1 MKLRY
6 FHISI
11 FILLCQLGFG
21 QQDGLF
27 TQFAYNKLSYNPAY
41 ASQINYAEVGI
52 LFRDQWNG
60 LEGAPMSQQVSGVV
74 PFKKYRMGIG
84 ALVSKESIGIQESIN
99 LRTMYSYTVPTDFG
113 NLSGGLEISLRSH
126 SLDFTDDRLVAFE
139 TIGADPNLN
148 NQTTTSYLF
157 NTGLGFYF
165 KNQTFFAS
173 VSVPRLLSNGYIDN
187 NLSES
192 REERHLYVMAGTE
205 ITINSSFDFLPQIL
219 FKLAPNSPYDFD
231 IQAGILYNKEYH
243 IGINYRTGGNK
254 NSLGESMSLLLGLQP
269 LERFFLGLSYDVT
282 FSQLRRYE
290 TGSLEAMI
298 RYTFGNNNPKEILT
312 NPRYF

>member
-1 MKLRY
+1 MRVRY
-6 FHISI
+6 LHISLLL
-11 FILLCQLGFG
+11 LLCQVGFG

-41 ASQINYAEVGI
+41 ASQISYAEVGI

-60 LEGAPMSQQVSGVV
+60 LEGAPMSTQISGVV
-74 PFKKYRMGIG
+74 PLDKARMGIG
-84 ALVSKESIGIQESIN
+84 GLISKESIGIQESLN

-113 NLSGGLEISLRSH
+113 NLSGGLEASIRSH

-139 TIGADPNLN
+139 TIAADPVLSDAK
-148 NQTTTSYLF
+148 TTSYLF
-157 NTGLGFYF
+157 NTGIGFYF
-165 KNQTFFAS
+165 KNQRFYAG
-173 VSVPRLLSNGYIDN
+173 VSVPRLLSNVYLDN
-187 NLSES
+187 TLSES

-205 ITINSSFDFLPQIL
+205 IPINSSFDFLPQIL
-219 FKLAPNSPYDFD
+219 FKLAPNSPYDID

-243 IGINYRTGGNK
+243 LGVNYRTGGNR
-254 NSLGESMSLLLGLQP
+254 NSLGESMSILLGLQP
-269 LERFFLGLSYDVT
+269 LERFFLGLSYDIT

-298 RYTFGNNNPKEILT
+298 RYTFGNNNPKDVFT